1 MYLRWFVQNCLT
13 NRDDFLRILR
23 GTFSRW
29 SRQKHF
35 VDLFIFKYASYSISL
50 QICYKYFLSYNSG
63 RKQMTRQLGSFSFN
77 LHGQTFKDTGAKML
91 QLIARRNVRD
101 RYNADCSRPCFFAR
115 RIFA

>member
-13 NRDDFLRILR
+13 NRDGFLRILR
-23 GTFSRW
+23 GMFSRW

-50 QICYKYFLSYNSG
+50 QICYKCFLSYNSG
-63 RKQMTRQLGSFSFN
+63 RKQMTRQLGSFFFN

-91 QLIARRNVRD
+91 QLIDGTSATVITQIALVPACLHVVYLHR
-101 RYNADCSRPCFFAR
+101 
-115 RIFA
+115 